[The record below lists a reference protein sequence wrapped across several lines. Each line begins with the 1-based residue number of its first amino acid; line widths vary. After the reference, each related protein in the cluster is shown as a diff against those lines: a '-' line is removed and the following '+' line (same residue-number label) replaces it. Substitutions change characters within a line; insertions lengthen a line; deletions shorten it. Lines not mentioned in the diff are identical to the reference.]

1 MDGRDGLPGEPGL
14 DGVPGRNGL
23 DGIDGMDGIPGL
35 PGSPG
40 VPGTNGKDGVKGV
53 AGDRGGRGQPGERGL
68 PGPRGK
74 KGSDG
79 ENGAAGKPGVSVWKV
94 EGKAAETVLVPPA
107 ISGGPDGSELASE
120 GGAQKIITM
129 EGDYLKLT
137 CAATGIPKPMIS
149 WNRMDGNAFPDGT
162 WRSALKNLLSS
173 YNRFNTGKGEVFT
186 STGCNK
192 LPFRVKMLVTSWYI
206 TSFILFFILQTGY
219 LSCRSE
225 CRGFNV
231 KHNQD

>member
-1 MDGRDGLPGEPGL
+1 MSQGSAGLDGRDGLPGEPGL

-74 KGSDG
+74 TGVDG
-79 ENGAAGKPGVSVWKV
+79 ENGAPGKPGVSLWKV
-94 EGKAAETVLVPPA
+94 EGKMADTLLVPPA
-107 ISGGPDGSELASE
+107 ISGGPEDSSLEE
-120 GGAQKIITM
+120 GGVQKIITM

-149 WNRMDGNAFPDGT
+149 WNREDGNAFPDGT
-162 WRSALKNLLSS
+162 WRSEHLRQSA
-173 YNRFNTGKGEVFT
+173 YHPR
-186 STGCNK
+186 
-192 LPFRVKMLVTSWYI
+192 LVE
-206 TSFILFFILQTGY
+206 L
-219 LSCRSE
+219 
-225 CRGFNV
+225 
-231 KHNQD
+231 